1 MLRHGKS
8 MFCYI
13 YNLFH
18 YINRG
23 DSFIVTYSQLGDIR
37 SLLPSNIHI
46 IALTATATKETL
58 KVVSNRLSL
67 ESPVLVG
74 LPPDRKNI
82 FYNVQAMLSVDVF
95 CVQISAEIKSLGLEY
110 P

>member
-1 MLRHGKS
+1 ML
-8 MFCYI
+8 
-13 YNLFH
+13 YNLFQ
-18 YINRG
+18 YNNRG
-23 DSFIVTYSQLGDIR
+23 DSFRVAYSQLGDIR

-74 LPPDRKNI
+74 CPPDRKNI
-82 FYNVQAMLSVDVF
+82 FYNVQAMPSVDIF
-95 CVQISAEIKSLGLEY
+95 CAQISSEIKSFGLEY
-110 P
+110 PS